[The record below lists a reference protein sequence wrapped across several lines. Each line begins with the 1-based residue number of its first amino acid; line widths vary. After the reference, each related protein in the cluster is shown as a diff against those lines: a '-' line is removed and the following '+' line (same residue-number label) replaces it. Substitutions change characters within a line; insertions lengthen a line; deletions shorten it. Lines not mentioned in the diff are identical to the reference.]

1 MSRNSQKPKDYRQE
15 DEAIARFRED
25 LKQRFPLPPSA
36 PAKNK
41 RGAGK
46 ALGLLLLAIAAGAV
60 WFDPAYRGQHIASE
74 VGQRQALQL
83 ADGSEVLLDSDSAI
97 TISWHLRSRQ
107 VELNRGQALFQVSPM
122 VYRPFLVDAGGAGVR
137 VVGTRFNV
145 NRYEQDVQVT
155 VAEGK
160 VAVRGRAA
168 DTVALLE
175 PGQQLRVRQG
185 IPGQVTQVSAEDV
198 SAWKDSR
205 LVFESTP
212 LAEVIGT
219 LQRYHR
225 QPITLMDPSIARLP
239 VSGVFD
245 SDHVDR
251 LLALLPGILPVSVA
265 TAADGAVLIKS
276 RDTKK

>member
-1 MSRNSQKPKDYRQE
+1 MSRNAHKSKDYSQE

-25 LKQRFPLPPSA
+25 LKQRFPLPPST
-36 PAKNK
+36 PVKNK

-46 ALGLLLLAIAAGAV
+46 ALGALLLAIAAGVV
-60 WFDPAYRGQHIASE
+60 WFDPAYRSQHLISE

-83 ADGSEVLLDSDSAI
+83 ADGSEVLLDSDSEM

-107 VELNRGQALFQVSPM
+107 VELQRGQALFQVSPM
-122 VYRPFLVDAGGAGVR
+122 VYRPFLVDAGETEVR

-145 NRYEQDVQVT
+145 NRHGEDVQVT

-160 VAVRGRAA
+160 VAVRGG
-168 DTVALLE
+168 DTDTLALLE
-175 PGQQLRVRQG
+175 AGQQLRVRQG
-185 IPGQVTQVSAEDV
+185 TPGQVTRVNAEDV

-225 QPITLMDPSIARLP
+225 QPITLLDPSIARLP

-251 LLALLPGILPVSVA
+251 LLALLPGILPVSVS

-276 RDTKK
+276 RNTKK

>member
-1 MSRNSQKPKDYRQE
+1 MSRNAQKSKDYSQE

-25 LKQRFPLPPSA
+25 LKQRFPLPPPA
-36 PAKNK
+36 PARNK

-60 WFDPAYRGQHIASE
+60 WLDPAYRSQHLVSQI
-74 VGQRQALQL
+74 GQRQALQL
-83 ADGSEVLLDSDSAI
+83 ADGSEVLLDSDSEM
-97 TISWHLRSRQ
+97 TISWHLRTRQ
-107 VELNRGQALFQVSPM
+107 VELKRGQALFQVSPM
-122 VYRPFLVDAGGAGVR
+122 LYRPFLVDAGGAGVR

-145 NRYEQDVQVT
+145 NRHAEDVQVT

-160 VAVRGRAA
+160 VAVRGDVS

-175 PGQQLRVRQG
+175 PGQQLHVRKG
-185 IPGQVTQVSAEDV
+185 IPGQVMQVSADDV
-198 SAWKDSR
+198 TAWKDSR

-212 LAEVIGT
+212 LAEVIDT

-225 QPITLMDPSIARLP
+225 RPITLMDPNIARMP

-251 LLALLPGILPVSVA
+251 LLALLPGILPVSVS

>member
-1 MSRNSQKPKDYRQE
+1 MSRNAQKSKDYNQE

-25 LKQRFPLPPSA
+25 LKQRFPLPTST
-36 PAKNK
+36 PARNK

-60 WFDPAYRGQHIASE
+60 WLDPVYRSQHLISQ

-83 ADGSEVLLDSDSAI
+83 ADGSEVLLDSDSEM
-97 TISWHLRSRQ
+97 TISWHLRTRQ
-107 VELNRGQALFQVSPM
+107 VELKRGQALFQVSPM

-145 NRYEQDVQVT
+145 NRHGEDVQVT

-160 VAVRGRAA
+160 VAVRGDVS

-175 PGQQLRVRQG
+175 PGQQLHVQKG
-185 IPGQVTQVSAEDV
+185 IPGQVTRVSADDV
-198 SAWKDSR
+198 TAWKDSR

-225 QPITLMDPSIARLP
+225 QPITLMDPGIARLP

-245 SDHVDR
+245 SNHVDR
-251 LLALLPGILPVSVA
+251 LLALLPGILPVSVS
-265 TAADGAVLIKS
+265 TAANGAVLIKS